1 MKHLVNLRRVLA
13 AGVLAISIT
22 GAAAAQDFVLPYN
35 KAPETAQEFW
45 AAAKYDL
52 SLGNHQ
58 RAAQMIGTKFTEIE
72 VMIHSINEAAAES
85 GVWAEVPIIKDSTSY
100 LRIF

>member
-1 MKHLVNLRRVLA
+1 LEISVA
-13 AGVLAISIT
+13 DAILEEEDRPS
-22 GAAAAQDFVLPYN
+22 GR
-35 KAPETAQEFW
+35 
-45 AAAKYDL
+45 
-52 SLGNHQ
+52 S
-58 RAAQMIGTKFTEIE
+58 AQMIGTKFTEIE